1 MLHVS
6 LVGVPLLASSLSE
19 AQIGLK
25 LPLRLGPG
33 LAIDEYPLELRFES
47 EVVLLLPVHEAD
59 MGTAIVYGLRYC
71 MPEFWLVTLNSC
83 DPLLTFP
90 VGETFPAKQDI
101 DLESLKFGE
110 ESASDS
116 ISDIGVIVI
125 EGPRPL
131 VISKDFGLFVFNLI
145 DEDWEFFLRG
155 GGEPKV
161 TPVQEYLVEGKS
173 KLSMLMP

>member
-1 MLHVS
+1 MHVI

-19 AQIGLK
+19 AHIGLK

-47 EVVLLLPVHEAD
+47 EVVRLLPEHED
-59 MGTAIVYGLRYC
+59 DIGTAIVYGLRYC
-71 MPEFWLVTLNSC
+71 IPECWLVILYSC
-83 DPLLTFP
+83 ELLFICP
-90 VGETFPAKQDI
+90 SGETLPAKQDI
-101 DLESLKFGE
+101 DLESFKFGE

-116 ISDIGVIVI
+116 SSDIGVTVI

-131 VISKDFGLFVFNLI
+131 VMSKDLGLFVCAFI
-145 DEDWEFFLRG
+145 DKDGDCFLSG

-161 TPVQEYLVEGKS
+161 TPVHEYWVEGKS
-173 KLSMLMP
+173 AHSMLIS